1 MTEKNNSSSIE
12 EKYQEITAN
21 LRKTKR
27 ISPFLAIAFY
37 RIMYRGNFIL
47 PNCER
52 TWY

>member
-27 ISPFLAIAFY
+27 ISPFWLLPLSHYVSGQFY
-37 RIMYRGNFIL
+37 SSKL
-47 PNCER
+47 
-52 TWY
+52 